1 MQVQHLHI
9 IYELCSIETINNYFG
24 EEKLIMLEG
33 LFNYIGNTIG
43 AGYNFFVLAL
53 PLILLFLLWRR
64 LKEMREEGFLPTFI
78 AAVIIIGSSIG
89 LSVYY
94 CLYND
99 GNFFVGFL
107 ISFIGVALWSYVERK
122 FTSKYY
128 ISDDN

>member
-1 MQVQHLHI
+1 M
-9 IYELCSIETINNYFG
+9 CSIETINNCFR
-24 EEKLIMLEG
+24 EEKLMMLEG

-128 ISDDN
+128 NSDDN